1 MDKISP
7 ICGLY
12 KYATLRFCGF
22 YKKPKIFVF
31 LRFSVNVALFHLL
44 FFFYEFQH
52 SISNVN
58 VHSGESEAG
67 RDGRFAAANRH
78 ALRQS
83 EKHGLRRANDAMSV
97 GEKSY
102 LSE

>member
-1 MDKISP
+1 MSHFFIY
-7 ICGLY
+7 C
-12 KYATLRFCGF
+12 
-22 YKKPKIFVF
+22 
-31 LRFSVNVALFHLL
+31 
-44 FFFYEFQH
+44 FFYEFQY

-83 EKHGLRRANDAMSV
+83 EEHGLRRANDAMSV